1 MILAATD
8 ENIRKAAAVIRAGGL
23 VAFPTETV
31 YGLGANALS
40 DAAVRSIYAVKER
53 PRTNP
58 LIVHISGFSA
68 LKSVAEIDSPELR
81 QRLEALSQF
90 WPGPLSLVLPKQPG
104 VSSIATAG
112 LDTVAV
118 RVPAHPCSFAIIE
131 AAGVPIAAPSA
142 NAFAT
147 ISPTTAQ
154 HVADSLGD
162 KIDLIIDGGPCRV
175 GLESTVLSLV
185 ETPPR
190 ILRPGAVT
198 REQLEKVLGEVLDKP
213 HAKPADKAQLSPG
226 MLKRHY
232 APRTPLRF
240 RANFDEHNLPERTGL
255 ISFGE
260 PENAERFF
268 RVLVLPRDDLQ
279 EAARNLFQA
288 LHQLDRANLDLIL
301 VDRCEEEGIGAAI
314 MDRLNRAAADDDEE
328 S

>member
-1 MILAATD
+1 MILAATE
-8 ENIRKAAAVIRAGGL
+8 ENISKAAAVIRAGGL

-40 DAAVRSIYAVKER
+40 DSAVRSIYAVKER

-58 LIVHISGFSA
+58 LIVHISEFSA
-68 LKSVAEIDSPELR
+68 LSTVALVDNPTTKQQLD
-81 QRLEALSQF
+81 ALKQF
-90 WPGPLSLVLPKQPG
+90 WPGPLSVVLPKQPG
-104 VSSIATAG
+104 ISAIASAG

-118 RVPAHPCSFAIIE
+118 RVPAHPCSLAIIR
-131 AAGVPIAAPSA
+131 ASGVPIAAPSA
-142 NAFAT
+142 NAFAA

-185 ETPPR
+185 DSPPR
-190 ILRPGAVT
+190 LLRPGAVT
-198 REQLEKVLGEVLDKP
+198 KEQLSQVLGEVSSG
-213 HAKPADKAQLSPG
+213 HVHGEAETSQLSPG
-226 MLKRHY
+226 LLKRHY

-240 RANFDEHNLPERTGL
+240 RANFDESNLPERTGL

-260 PENAERFF
+260 PDNRTAFY
-268 RVLVLPRDDLQ
+268 RVLVLPEDDLS

-288 LHQLDRANLDLIL
+288 LHELDHANLDLIL
-301 VDRCEEEGIGAAI
+301 VDRCEESGIGAAI
-314 MDRLNRAAADDDEE
+314 MDRLNRAVDNDVDQ
-328 S
+328 